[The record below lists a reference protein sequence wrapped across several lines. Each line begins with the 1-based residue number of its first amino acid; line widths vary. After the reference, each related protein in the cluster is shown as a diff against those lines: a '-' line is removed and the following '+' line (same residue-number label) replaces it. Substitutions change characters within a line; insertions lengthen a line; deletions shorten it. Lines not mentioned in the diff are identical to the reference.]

1 AGNTMNDITVSVRR
15 VTTIMAD
22 ISTASAEQSAGIEL
36 VSSAIAGM
44 EEGTQQNAALVEE
57 ASASAHSLEE
67 QARALAGAV
76 RQFVVAQQPAATRA
90 AA

>member
-1 AGNTMNDITVSVRR
+1 
-15 VTTIMAD
+15 MAD
-22 ISTASAEQSAGIEL
+22 ISTASQEQSAGIEL
-36 VSSAIAGM
+36 VSSAIASM

-57 ASASAHSLEE
+57 ASASAHSMEE

-76 RQFVVAQQPAATRA
+76 RQFVLADGSSTHVGATTRA